1 VCKTPKLYLLHG
13 VEIQQDEPTEEMFF
27 DSIEEFMLVEDQKP
41 GECLE
46 QPQISIHA
54 ISGSLSPNTMRIVGS
69 IQHQR
74 EVILVDFG
82 STHNLLDPTI
92 ARKAKLPQLTSE
104 EDCC

>member
-1 VCKTPKLYLLHG
+1 MRERRAKGLCYTCDEKWSSSHVCKTPKLYLLHG

-54 ISGSLSPNTMRIVGS
+54 ISGG
-69 IQHQR
+69 
-74 EVILVDFG
+74 FW
-82 STHNLLDPTI
+82 
-92 ARKAKLPQLTSE
+92 
-104 EDCC
+104 